1 MGNPAAHPPSTAG
14 TRVAAAIGTVAAL
27 LAGLWL
33 FAGVIAP
40 DYTTSIVL
48 GAVWF
53 VLASFLIGRVWKR
66 YPDLKWPTRGALF
79 ATAMVAS
86 AAFAWTSLRDDTVD
100 ETVVTG
106 VKASEAPAPA
116 TAKPGK
122 REEEKAPAQ
131 NVEELSGE
139 FISIS
144 HGDSEG
150 RAAIVKLANGE
161 RKLTFT
167 GFSVPNGPDLRVY
180 LVPGDGSDA
189 ADNHDL
195 GALKGN
201 KGDQQY
207 DIPSDVDT
215 KKYRSVLI
223 WCRAF
228 SVGFARAPMS
238 PPQ

>member
-1 MGNPAAHPPSTAG
+1 MGNPAAHTPSTAG
-14 TRVAAAIGTVAAL
+14 IKVAAAIGTVAAL

-40 DYTTSIVL
+40 DYTLSIVL

-79 ATAMVAS
+79 ATAIAAS
-86 AAFAWTSLRDDTVD
+86 IGFAWTSLRDETVN

-106 VKASEAPAPA
+106 VKATEAAPAPA
-116 TAKPGK
+116 AQKPGK
-122 REEEKAPAQ
+122 TEEKPPAQ
-131 NVEELSGE
+131 NVEERSGE

-144 HGDSEG
+144 HGDSSG
-150 RAAIVKLANGE
+150 RAAIVKLPNGE
-161 RKLTFT
+161 RKLTLT
-167 GFSVPNGPDLRVY
+167 DLSVPNGPDLRVY
-180 LVPGDGSDA
+180 LVPGDGSDS

-201 KGDQQY
+201 KGNQQY

-215 KKYRSVLI
+215 STHRSVLI

-238 PPQ
+238 ET